1 MLRGGNLKNCHY
13 ICQNLNG
20 ETLSMAKCAVV
31 ALGGNALLRGHQKG
45 TAEEQLANI
54 AETLENVIPLI
65 KEGYNLVI
73 GHGNGPQVGNVLM
86 QNAGGE
92 EQYGIPAF
100 PLDVCVAE
108 TEGSIGYM
116 LERELRNL
124 LVKHGLKRE
133 VCCLLAPVVVDKNDP
148 AFSNP
153 TKRVGRSYTEAQAE
167 EIKQANGWAFKSEE
181 RNEGVVYRRVV
192 PSPAPAEVLH
202 AELIK
207 RMVNDGVIV
216 IAVGGGGVPVARD
229 ANGMLE
235 GVEAVIDKDSAS
247 SLLAS
252 SIGADEFYILTDVPY
267 VYLNFK
273 KPDEKRL
280 EKVSL
285 AEIKGY
291 LAQGMFGEGNMAP
304 KIRACASFLEKGGKV
319 SIITEATKLADR
331 KAGTHVTL

>member
-1 MLRGGNLKNCHY
+1 
-13 ICQNLNG
+13 
-20 ETLSMAKCAVV
+20 MAKSAVV
-31 ALGGNALLRGHQKG
+31 ALGGNALLRGDQKG
-45 TAEEQLANI
+45 TAEEQLKNI
-54 AETLENVIPLI
+54 EETLENVIPLVR
-65 KEGYNLVI
+65 EGYNLVI

-92 EQYGIPAF
+92 EQYGIPSF

-116 LERELRNL
+116 LERVLRNL
-124 LVKHGLKRE
+124 LARHGLKRE
-133 VCCLLAPVVVDKNDP
+133 VCCVLAPVVVDKKDA
-148 AFSNP
+148 AFGNP

-167 EIKQANGWAFKSEE
+167 ELRRENGWVFKSEE
-181 RNEGVVYRRVV
+181 RKEGTVYRRVV
-192 PSPAPAEVLH
+192 PSPAPVEVVH
-202 AELIK
+202 APLVK
-207 RMVNDGVIV
+207 RLAGEGVIV
-216 IAVGGGGVPVARD
+216 IAVGGGGIPVARRAD
-229 ANGMLE
+229 GTLE

-273 KPDEKRL
+273 KPNEKRL
-280 EKVSL
+280 ERVTL
-285 AEIKGY
+285 PEIREY

-331 KAGTHVTL
+331 EVGTRVTL